1 MTKPFEIPKML
12 VWKAFQRVK
21 ANGGSA
27 GVDQESIEEFEQ
39 KVGGNLYKL
48 WNRMASGSYF
58 PPPVKAVPIPKKSGG
73 TRLLG
78 VPTVADRVAQTV
90 VKMVLEPMLEPVFD
104 RDSFGYR
111 PGRSALD
118 AVGLVRRRNWEYDWV
133 VEFDIK
139 GLFDNIDHELLLR
152 AVRKHCGTAW
162 VLLYIERWL
171 KAPMQ
176 TRDGTLVARDRGTPQ
191 GGVVSPLLANLF
203 LHYALD
209 VWMRREMRSVRF
221 CRYADD
227 GVIHCRSEVQARLVL
242 RKLGNR
248 LRECGLELH
257 PEKTKIV
264 YCRDV
269 NRTCDYPS
277 IQFTFLG
284 YTFRPRKAVDK
295 YGRVYVNF
303 SRLSRRICGWIAAGA
318 LFAERS
324 SRSWYR
330 VTPDLPGE
338 EVVACCTGSCGRGI
352 GDAPL
357 YRPAP
362 WRRAGRTPRET
373 RARWAMAG
381 KAGCIVHAG
390 RFLRQHTRCTFSL
403 SFGVSTRCLDSS
415 TARSTFERHAA
426 RSRLTSTFA
435 RVPVRVPDA
444 ATAATSAQ
452 ATIRLASAGS
462 LSSRSGA
469 WPCSSSTRCAGSTA
483 VGAA

>member
-1 MTKPFEIPKML
+1 MTKPFDIPKML

-27 GVDQESIEEFEQ
+27 GVDHESIAMFE
-39 KVGGNLYKL
+39 KHLGNNLYKL
-48 WNRMASGSYF
+48 WNRMGSGSYF

-73 TRLLG
+73 TRILG

-90 VKMVLEPMLEPVFD
+90 VKQVLEPVLESVFD

-118 AVGLVRRRNWEYDWV
+118 AVALVRRRSWKYDWV

-152 AVRKHCGTAW
+152 AVRKHCDTPW

-171 KAPMQ
+171 KAPME
-176 TRDGTLVARDRGTPQ
+176 TAAGERMARERGTPQ

-209 VWMRREMRSVRF
+209 AWMRREMRSVRF

-227 GVIHCRSEVQARLVL
+227 GVIHCKSEAQAQLVL
-242 RKLGNR
+242 RKLGDR

-257 PEKTKIV
+257 PGKTKIV
-264 YCRDV
+264 YCQDI
-269 NRTCDYPS
+269 NRQGRYPT

-303 SRLSRRICGWIAAGA
+303 SPGVSREAMTAMRQTVRGWHLQLMGDKELRDLSKMFGPVLRGWSNYYGRFYPTALKPLWRHVNDYLVRWMQRKYKRLARGVIRAARA
-318 LFAERS
+318 LGRVAER
-324 SRSWYR
+324 
-330 VTPDLPGE
+330 TPKAFVHWEKGF
-338 EVVACCTGSCGRGI
+338 
-352 GDAPL
+352 
-357 YRPAP
+357 
-362 WRRAGRTPRET
+362 TP
-373 RARWAMAG
+373 
-381 KAGCIVHAG
+381 
-390 RFLRQHTRCTFSL
+390 
-403 SFGVSTRCLDSS
+403 
-415 TARSTFERHAA
+415 AA
-426 RSRLTSTFA
+426 R
-435 RVPVRVPDA
+435 
-444 ATAATSAQ
+444 
-452 ATIRLASAGS
+452 
-462 LSSRSGA
+462 
-469 WPCSSSTRCAGSTA
+469 
-483 VGAA
+483 

>member
-1 MTKPFEIPKML
+1 MTKPFDIPKML

-27 GVDQESIEEFEQ
+27 GVDNESIAKFE
-39 KVGGNLYKL
+39 KHLGDNLYKL
-48 WNRMASGSYF
+48 WNRMGSGSYF

-73 TRLLG
+73 VRILG

-90 VKMVLEPMLEPVFD
+90 VKQVLEPVLESVFD

-118 AVGLVRRRNWEYDWV
+118 AVALVRRRSWKYDWV

-152 AVRKHCGTAW
+152 AVRKHCDTPW

-171 KAPMQ
+171 KAPME
-176 TRDGTLVARDRGTPQ
+176 TADGERMARERGTPQ

-209 VWMRREMRSVRF
+209 AWMRREMRSVRF

-227 GVIHCRSEVQARLVL
+227 GVIHCKSEAQAQLVL
-242 RKLGNR
+242 RKLGDR

-257 PEKTKIV
+257 PGKTKIV
-264 YCRDV
+264 YCQDI
-269 NRTCDYPS
+269 NRQGQYPT

-303 SRLSRRICGWIAAGA
+303 SPGVSREALTAMRQTVRGWHLQLMCDKELRDLSKMFGPVLRGWSNYYGRFYPTAMKPLWRHVNDYLVRWMQRKYKRLARGVTRAARA
-318 LFAERS
+318 LGRVAERE
-324 SRSWYR
+324 
-330 VTPDLPGE
+330 P
-338 EVVACCTGSCGRGI
+338 
-352 GDAPL
+352 
-357 YRPAP
+357 
-362 WRRAGRTPRET
+362 
-373 RARWAMAG
+373 MAF
-381 KAGCIVHAG
+381 VHWEKG
-390 RFLRQHTRCTFSL
+390 FIP
-403 SFGVSTRCLDSS
+403 
-415 TARSTFERHAA
+415 AA
-426 RSRLTSTFA
+426 R
-435 RVPVRVPDA
+435 
-444 ATAATSAQ
+444 
-452 ATIRLASAGS
+452 
-462 LSSRSGA
+462 
-469 WPCSSSTRCAGSTA
+469 
-483 VGAA
+483 